1 MYTDVELA
9 MLADRAYN
17 YHTGSVREIE
27 YLLDTVD
34 KKPAIAIRGTEF
46 DKALHGRNW
55 LDLLRNISLFP
66 WYDRRIGW
74 AHAGM
79 LKGARRLYKELV
91 SEDFFKAFED
101 VSVRNREL
109 YITGHS
115 LGAGIGFL
123 LAKLIAS
130 RFKRLKIKVYF
141 VGFGTPNI
149 MISNP
154 AVLFPARFY
163 RNGDDIVT
171 ELLGNFLYHRFPHTQ
186 IGDQHGFEPI
196 SDHVGMQEYIQAVEA
211 YVTPRVALA
220 QLPCQACS

>member
-1 MYTDVELA
+1 MCIDVQLA
-9 MLADRAYN
+9 RLADRAYDH
-17 YHTGSVREIE
+17 HTGSVREIE

-46 DKALHGRNW
+46 DKVLHGRNW
-55 LDLLRNISLFP
+55 LDLLRDISLFP

-101 VSVRNREL
+101 VSVRSREL

-130 RFKRLKIKVYF
+130 RFKRLKIKVHF
-141 VGFGTPNI
+141 VGFGTPNV

-171 ELLGNFLYHRFPHTQ
+171 ELLYHKFPHIQ
-186 IGDQHGFEPI
+186 VGDARGFEPI
-196 SDHVGMQEYIQAVEA
+196 SDHVKMKEYIQAVEA
-211 YVTPRVALA
+211 YATPRIVLA